1 MQFLTTHKKGLFG
14 LTLVAAVALL
24 FIHMYIQPEFMSP
37 GKTSFVQ
44 FMLVRAQQS
53 NDDIMLQRE
62 KLLIL
67 YKQFNQRRPLSPLSR
82 EWLFYLAA
90 RYDVPQ
96 PNFSERATWETLINR
111 VDIVPN
117 SLTIAQAI
125 DESQWGESRFARE
138 GNNYFGVWCYIK
150 GCGIEPNDKT
160 PGIFYAVKRY
170 PSALDS
176 VRDYMNNLDSHDV
189 YHQFRDLRA
198 QLRQSGQ
205 PITGMAL
212 ASTLVYYS
220 QRRDAY
226 VADIRG
232 LITNYDLAKYD
243 RVSDKETAAA
253 TGGLLSSSAVAAM
266 SNTKTV
272 NNSTP
277 SSDTSP
283 Q

>member
-1 MQFLTTHKKGLFG
+1 MQFVTTHKKGLFG

-24 FIHMYIQPEFMSP
+24 FLHMYIQPEFMSP
-37 GKTSFVQ
+37 GKASFVQ
-44 FMLVRAQQS
+44 FMLIRSQQS
-53 NDDIMLQRE
+53 NDDILLQRE

-67 YKQFNQRRPLSPLSR
+67 YKQFNKHRPLSPLSR

-90 RYDVPQ
+90 RYDVPT
-96 PNFSERATWETLINR
+96 PDFSKRDTWETLINR

-125 DESQWGESRFARE
+125 DESEWGQSRFAHD

-150 GCGIEPNDKT
+150 GCGIEPNNKT

-198 QLRQSGQ
+198 QLRQSNK

-212 ASTLVYYS
+212 AGTLVYYS
-220 QRRDAY
+220 QRRGDY
-226 VADIRG
+226 VVAIRN

-243 RVSDKETAAA
+243 RISDQETAAA
-253 TGGLLSSSAVAAM
+253 SSGLLSSSAAATM
-266 SNTKTV
+266 SNNAAV
-272 NNSTP
+272 NNNNAASNTTP
-277 SSDTSP
+277 